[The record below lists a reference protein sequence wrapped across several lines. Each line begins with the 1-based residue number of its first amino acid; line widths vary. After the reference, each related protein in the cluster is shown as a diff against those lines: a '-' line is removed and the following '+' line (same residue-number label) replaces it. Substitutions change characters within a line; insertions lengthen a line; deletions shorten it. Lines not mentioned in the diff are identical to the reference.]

1 MVNDIKDIDGLIK
14 LVTLVAQADEAVEN
28 EDWAKAIEL
37 FKEALENYPPEL
49 EKRRPGARA
58 EMLKTIGSF
67 YLLLE
72 KPREA
77 KKYFAE
83 SYTSMVNSADFKELE
98 GYVEPFFDVPV
109 RDLPFE
115 VEGLPYVDEPYQGL
129 VVPDALPLL
138 QHIVHIV
145 RPYGLNIHTWMYEA
159 ATSIEGKIEESAH
172 ELLPGYLTPSDIDRL
187 SKPRKYN
194 PDEAVIMRGKDG
206 NTYKLESPGRLSK
219 VSGGSGGKKRSRK
232 RK

>member
-1 MVNDIKDIDGLIK
+1 MANNIKDVDGLIK

-37 FKEALENYPPEL
+37 FKEALVDYPPEL

-72 KPREA
+72 KPTEA

-83 SYTSMVNSADFKELE
+83 SYKSIVNSADFKALE
-98 GYVEPFFDVPV
+98 DYVEPFFDVPV

-115 VEGLPYVDEPYQGL
+115 VEGLPYIDEPYQGL

-138 QHIVHIV
+138 QHIVHVV

-159 ATSIEGKIEESAH
+159 ATSIDGRIEESAH
-172 ELLPGYLTPSDIDRL
+172 NLLPGYLSPAEIERL
-187 SKPRKYN
+187 RKPRKYD
-194 PDEAVIMRGKDG
+194 PDEAVVMRGKDG
-206 NTYKLESPGRLSK
+206 CTYKLESPGKLSK
-219 VSGGSGGKKRSRK
+219 VAGGKKRSRK
-232 RK
+232 GR